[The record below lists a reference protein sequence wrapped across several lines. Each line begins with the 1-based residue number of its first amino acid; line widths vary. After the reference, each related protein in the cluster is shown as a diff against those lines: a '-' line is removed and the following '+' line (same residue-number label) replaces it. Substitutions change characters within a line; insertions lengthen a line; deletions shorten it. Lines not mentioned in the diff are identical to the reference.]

1 MNLGKDLN
9 FWGKVLKKMKKTFDD
24 KFFIFPS
31 EPRKPPFPAR
41 KGGGVIKIYIPV
53 FTFLPMPVE

>member
-9 FWGKVLKKMKKTFDD
+9 FWGKVFKKMKKTFDD

-41 KGGGVIKIYIPV
+41 KGGGCN
-53 FTFLPMPVE
+53 